1 MNSIRNYED
10 FFSSLFWGN
19 KIDSF
24 FLDRFGMN
32 YRNGSRM
39 DWTRHDEDIFADRQA
54 DLNDARVPHRAL
66 CNDVNF
72 ANGPRRC
79 V

>member
-24 FLDRFGMN
+24 FLGRFGMN

-39 DWTRHDEDIFADRQA
+39 D
-54 DLNDARVPHRAL
+54 
-66 CNDVNF
+66 
-72 ANGPRRC
+72 
-79 V
+79 